1 MEQIPVLGL
10 RQLESQ
16 PLMHFL
22 SVQVAVVEEM
32 VAQVVAVDQSTPFH
46 L

>member
-1 MEQIPVLGL
+1 MEQIHVLGL

-22 SVQVAVVEEM
+22 SAQVVAVEEM
-32 VAQVVAVDQSTPFH
+32 VAQVEAEVRSTH
-46 L
+46 

>member
-22 SVQVAVVEEM
+22 SVPAVAVVEM
-32 VAQVVAVDQSTPFH
+32 VAQVVAVVRSIH
-46 L
+46 